1 VNPVKLSIAGL
12 LLVIAGMST
21 VVHAQFGP
29 KPPPPNDPNDKAAM
43 AGSGPV
49 PRMADGKPDLSGMW
63 NGLPDGRD
71 PGGDNTPNA
80 DNPGLAVL
88 PAPKGDA
95 GVAET
100 DGRLRSR
107 TTDQNRPQYKP
118 QYWDKVNDLDL
129 HSFTTDNAF
138 ACGPPGVPRLGAPI
152 KIVQTPNEIILF
164 YSLLLGSNWFRII
177 PTTGRDHNP
186 DDLLVG
192 SYNGDSVGRWDGD
205 TLVIDSLG
213 FNDVTWL
220 DRFGYFHSYDL
231 HVVERLTRTAYN
243 RLHYEVTS
251 EDPTVLSKP
260 WKRPLRVLNLNTD
273 PSATVVEL
281 PPCVEHDA
289 AGGHIINN
297 LR

>member
-1 VNPVKLSIAGL
+1 VKPVKLSITGL
-12 LLVIAGMST
+12 LLLIAGMST
-21 VVHAQFGP
+21 VVHAQAGP
-29 KPPPPNDPNDKAAM
+29 RPAPPNSTDPVVL

-49 PRMADGKPDLSGMW
+49 PRMPDGKPDLSGMW

-80 DNPGLAVL
+80 ANPGLAVF
-88 PAPKGDA
+88 PAPHGDIDR
-95 GVAET
+95 GET
-100 DGRLRSR
+100 DGRLRSK
-107 TTDQNRPQYKP
+107 TSDHDRPQYKP
-118 QYWDKVNDLDL
+118 QYWDKVNDLEL
-129 HSFTTDNAF
+129 HSFNTDNAF
-138 ACGPPGVPRLGAPI
+138 GCGPPGVPRMGPPT
-152 KIVQTPNEIILF
+152 KIVQTPKEIILF
-164 YSLLLGSNWFRII
+164 YSMLLGSNWFRII

-192 SYNGDSVGRWDGD
+192 SYNGDSVGRWEGD
-205 TLVIDSLG
+205 TLVIDTLG

-220 DRFGYFHSYDL
+220 DRGGYFHSYDL